1 MSSRSQWESVSKKY
15 IWMVH
20 EEWELNLT
28 SDLYIHLFTHVGTSC
43 MNIHMRAHRHTHIYI
58 YMEIASFSY
67 QLYYEIKM
75 ILRHKDPKQ
84 NGTMCDWR
92 NNKWLK
98 KLLLP
103 FLKKKPMMY
112 WDNFLAKTQLFVKKK
127 KKRTLIHSNMVLFC
141 CFFLLYFKKPNFLC
155 SLYWTQT
162 HYNSN
167 SLYGWVWPWTPDPL
181 LLHPKY

>member
-43 MNIHMRAHRHTHIYI
+43 MNIHMCSHRHTHIYI

-67 QLYYEIKM
+67 QSYYEIKM
-75 ILRHKDPKQ
+75 ILRHKDSKQ

-92 NNKWLK
+92 NNKWLRK
-98 KLLLP
+98 LLP
-103 FLKKKPMMY
+103 FFLKKTMIY
-112 WDNFLAKTQLFVKKK
+112 WDNFLAKTQLCVKKK
-127 KKRTLIHSNMVLFC
+127 DTNPFKYGFVLLFLFTLL
-141 CFFLLYFKKPNFLC
+141 
-155 SLYWTQT
+155 
-162 HYNSN
+162 
-167 SLYGWVWPWTPDPL
+167 
-181 LLHPKY
+181 